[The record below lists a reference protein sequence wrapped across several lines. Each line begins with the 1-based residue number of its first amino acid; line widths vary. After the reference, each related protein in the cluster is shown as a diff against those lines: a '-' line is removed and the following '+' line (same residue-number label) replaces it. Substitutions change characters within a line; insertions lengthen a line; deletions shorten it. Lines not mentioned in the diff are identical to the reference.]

1 MSLLGIR
8 DAGKVKKQHVV
19 NDHKF
24 YWIMEIKD
32 INELKRL
39 TKKCV
44 MGDKM
49 IKSFYKKLFK
59 LIDVTNKLGGRLG
72 KGMKWF
78 INRIKKQFRKKYGGD
93 LSMLDDMLENA
104 ELQEGQLIIKDRKEI
119 EELMKKELIK
129 LSIISK

>member
-1 MSLLGIR
+1 
-8 DAGKVKKQHVV
+8 
-19 NDHKF
+19 
-24 YWIMEIKD
+24 MEIKD